1 VTGFEEE
8 GRKGKGREG
17 MITRGCTGRV
27 LRGGWAERGEV
38 GRKEIREEGVEW
50 SEVEVRQSV
59 YQSPCFGCL

>member
-50 SEVEVRQSV
+50 SEVEVR
-59 YQSPCFGCL
+59 